1 LLIWRT
7 GNQYR
12 GFESLPLRQRV
23 WNYTA
28 EGLDGERKTITALF
42 ADIRGSTEDLDPEKA
57 RTIIDPALTLI
68 MSTST
73 TVTSYAGGCGC
84 GRVPKQT

>member
-1 LLIWRT
+1 
-7 GNQYR
+7 
-12 GFESLPLRQRV
+12 
-23 WNYTA
+23 
-28 EGLDGERKTITALF
+28 LDGERKTITALF

-57 RTIIDPALTLI
+57 RTIIDPALTLM
-68 MSTST
+68 MSTAT